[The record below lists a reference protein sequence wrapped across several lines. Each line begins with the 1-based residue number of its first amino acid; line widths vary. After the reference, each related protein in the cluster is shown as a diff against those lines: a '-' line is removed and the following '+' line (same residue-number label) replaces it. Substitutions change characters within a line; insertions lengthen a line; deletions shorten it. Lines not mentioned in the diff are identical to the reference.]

1 MSEPLISWA
10 IIQFRPNAHKLAQS
24 NLNRQNIETF
34 LPLQKS
40 SKYKNGKSI
49 STHRPLFPG
58 YMFIAVKKKQMP
70 WHKIN
75 STFGV
80 SKVLTLNGQPY
91 LVPHLLI
98 SNIMRLYNEQEEF
111 LSPKQFKK
119 GENVQILGGPFD
131 NFLATID
138 SINKNERIWV
148 LINLMGRSTRA
159 LVDTEKIKSLIKA

>member
-1 MSEPLISWA
+1 
-10 IIQFRPNAHKLAQS
+10 
-24 NLNRQNIETF
+24 
-34 LPLQKS
+34 
-40 SKYKNGKSI
+40 
-49 STHRPLFPG
+49 
-58 YMFIAVKKKQMP
+58 MP